1 MKSLMLAAVADAAQ
15 TSLTVR
21 EIARPAPAQG
31 QVLVRV
37 HAAGVNPLDIKIS
50 TGAAAHARQPLP
62 AVLGL
67 DLAGTVVELG
77 AAVDGFAIGDDVFG
91 MAGGIGGAQGAMA
104 EYIAVD
110 ARLIA
115 TKPERLSMREA
126 AALPLVVITAWEGL
140 VDRANV
146 RAGQRVLVHGGAGG
160 VGQVAVQLAKA
171 RGADVYATGSAGS
184 LAFIRSLGATAID
197 YNAEDVDSYVQ
208 RYTDGEG
215 FDIIYDTVGGST
227 LDGAFRSVKAY
238 TGHVLSCLGW
248 GQHSL
253 APLSFK
259 GASYSGIFTLLPLLS
274 GNGREHHGEIM
285 REASLLADAG
295 KLSIRLNER
304 RFGLHEVNEAF
315 LDVAQGASKGKTV
328 IDVVTSPQR
337 SGDDA

>member
-1 MKSLMLAAVADAAQ
+1 M
-15 TSLTVR
+15 
-21 EIARPAPAQG
+21 ARPTPG
-31 QVLVRV
+31 KGEVLVRV
-37 HAAGVNPLDIKIS
+37 HAAGVNPLDTKIA

-77 AAVDGFAIGDDVFG
+77 EATEGFAIGDDVFG

-104 EYIAVD
+104 EYIVVD
-110 ARLIA
+110 AQLIA
-115 TKPERLSMREA
+115 AKPQRLSMREA
-126 AALPLVVITAWEGL
+126 GALPLVFITAWEGL

-171 RGADVYATGSAGS
+171 RGADVYATGSAAS
-184 LAFIRSLGATAID
+184 QDFIRSLGATAID
-197 YNAEDVDSYVQ
+197 YHAEDADSYVQ

-227 LDGAFRSVKAY
+227 LDAAFRSVKVY

-274 GNGREHHGEIM
+274 GKGRAHHGAIM
-285 REASLLADAG
+285 REASRLADAG
-295 KLSIRLNER
+295 QLTIRVNQR
-304 RFGLHEVNEAF
+304 RYALHEANEA
-315 LDVAQGASKGKTV
+315 LLHVAQGAREGKIV
-328 IDVVTSPQR
+328 IDLVPSTHPTSR
-337 SGDDA
+337 A